1 MAGDNDTAVTEF
13 FLLGLTD
20 QPKLQ
25 VALFVVFLSIYV
37 IALVGNLGMIILI
50 RTDPRLHSPMY
61 FFLSNLSFIDICS
74 TSTITPKMLSTLC
87 NEKIISLSGCMAQ
100 QFFYSGVVSL
110 EAIMLA
116 VMAYDRYV
124 AVCNPLIYNTVMSHA
139 VCLWLVAGS
148 YAAGF
153 TTAVVQVSCT
163 FSLSFCNSNKIQH
176 FFCDIHPLL
185 KLSCT
190 DIHINE
196 IVLFTF
202 SLVIGLPTSLQI
214 LVSYSYIL
222 STILRIRS
230 AEGRSKAFST
240 CASHLTAVTVF
251 YGSTLFIYLH
261 PTASYSLDSNMVLSV
276 FYTMVIPMLNP
287 LIYSL
292 RNKEVKRAIRKT
304 ISKRISL

>member
-1 MAGDNDTAVTEF
+1 MQRTKFDFKKDHVGVF
-13 FLLGLTD
+13 S
-20 QPKLQ
+20 PKLKI
-25 VALFVVFLSIYV
+25 F

-50 RTDPRLHSPMY
+50 STDPRLHSPMY
-61 FFLSNLSFIDICS
+61 FFLSNLSFIDICNICS
-74 TSTITPKMLSTLC
+74 TSTITPKILSTLC
-87 NEKIISLSGCMAQ
+87 NEKIISHSGCMAQ

-116 VMAYDRYV
+116 VKAYDCYV

-139 VCLWLVAGS
+139 VCLWLVTGS

-153 TTAVVQVSCT
+153 TTAFVQVSCT

-176 FFCDIHPLL
+176 FFCDIYQLL
-185 KLSCT
+185 KLSST
-190 DIHINE
+190 DTPINE

-202 SLVIGLPTSLQI
+202 SFVIGLPTSLQI
-214 LVSYSYIL
+214 LISYSYVL
-222 STILRIRS
+222 STFLWIRS
-230 AEGRSKAFST
+230 AESRSKAFST
-240 CASHLTAVTVF
+240 CTSHLTVVTVF
-251 YGSTLFIYLH
+251 YGSTFTLFIYLC
-261 PTASYSLDSNMVLSV
+261 PTASYSLDSNMVISV
-276 FYTMVIPMLNP
+276 FYIIVIPMLNP